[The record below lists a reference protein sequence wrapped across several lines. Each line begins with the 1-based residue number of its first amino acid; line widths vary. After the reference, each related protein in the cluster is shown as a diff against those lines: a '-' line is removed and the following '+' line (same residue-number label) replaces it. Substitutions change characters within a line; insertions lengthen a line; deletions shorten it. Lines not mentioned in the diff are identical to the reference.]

1 MSMDDYIDLPTV
13 VDAAIA
19 DYPAN
24 WLYCLADHAG
34 VPGLH
39 RTLVDSR
46 LPWRSLFQGA
56 SEDAALA
63 AAPLLFSLGGRG
75 ERVSDNLLHWLSTHG
90 TFTSSLLLL
99 SSPLTLDELRAR
111 LARRLH
117 ACVSEGMN
125 VLLRFFD
132 PRIFESLLTVLEYP
146 QRDWFLSP
154 ADCWWYGDR
163 YGVLQS
169 WPSKHGDTEINF
181 LLRLSETQEF
191 ALLDASEID
200 QVAAQLRSMLPD
212 GYAGL
217 GIASRTAFLRRHMA
231 EANSAGIVATH
242 ELALYCG
249 LALLYGEDFSRTL
262 RWQALLI
269 KVQSGSATFAEAVA
283 AQEASHGERET
294 DESF

>member
-1 MSMDDYIDLPTV
+1 
-13 VDAAIA
+13 
-19 DYPAN
+19 
-24 WLYCLADHAG
+24 
-34 VPGLH
+34 
-39 RTLVDSR
+39 
-46 LPWRSLFQGA
+46 
-56 SEDAALA
+56 
-63 AAPLLFSLGGRG
+63 
-75 ERVSDNLLHWLSTHG
+75 
-90 TFTSSLLLL
+90 
-99 SSPLTLDELRAR
+99 
-111 LARRLH
+111 
-117 ACVSEGMN
+117 
-125 VLLRFFD
+125 
-132 PRIFESLLTVLEYP
+132 LLTVLEYP

-163 YGVLQS
+163 NGVLQS